1 MNIFDIIGPV
11 MIGPSSS
18 HTAGAVRIGK
28 VSLDIL
34 GEPVVKAEISLS
46 GSFAKTGKGHGTD
59 RAIIAGLLGM
69 MPDDSRIPNSF
80 DIAKDCGLE
89 WSFSEINLS
98 RAHPNTAKLF
108 LVGKSG
114 KQCKVQG
121 ASVGGGNIL
130 ITNVNDMET
139 AFTGISDTLIIP
151 HKDVSGMIASV
162 TTQMA
167 FAGINIGNF
176 KLNRPHKG
184 FQAVMTL
191 EIDGTISDDA
201 VAHLAALPHI
211 ESVVLLHA
219 HRSEAES

>member
-28 VSLDIL
+28 VSREIL
-34 GEPVVKAEISLS
+34 GEDVAKAEIGFS
-46 GSFAKTGKGHGTD
+46 GSFAKTGRGHGTD
-59 RAIIAGLLGM
+59 RAIVAGLLGM
-69 MPDDSRIPNSF
+69 NPDDERI
-80 DIAKDCGLE
+80 KT
-89 WSFSEINLS
+89 SFSTAKERGMDFVITEIKLS
-98 RAHPNTAKLF
+98 RAHPNTARLR
-108 LVGKSG
+108 LTGKSG
-114 KQCKVQG
+114 KQCAVQG
-121 ASVGGGNIL
+121 SSVGGGNIL

-139 AFTGISDTLIIP
+139 AFTGNADTLIIP
-151 HKDVSGMIASV
+151 HKDVPGMIASV

-176 KLNRPHKG
+176 KLSRPHKG

-191 EIDGTISDDA
+191 EIDGTISDEA

-211 ESVVLLHA
+211 DNVVCLRANH
-219 HRSEAES
+219 E